1 MAKIVDAKKQ
11 YERSV
16 AAVKELVQ
24 AGIITQE
31 EADREIMLA
40 QDTLNK
46 IKSGNIDKI
55 RKGGCLP
62 IMAPLEKKRAAE
74 GAKSKASSDM
84 FGMTEEDDTELAAM
98 TREKAQKKIDQ
109 AMLNNDPAA
118 MQAAVDA
125 LKDMESKGKNRK
137 AMLHDLG
144 HWGGHTL
151 GRTHLEH
158 QMQVGLAP
166 IAPIDGLCLSLA
178 HA

>member
-46 IKSGNIDKI
+46 IKSGNIDKV

-62 IMAPLEKKRAAE
+62 IMALLEKKRAAE
-74 GAKSKASSDM
+74 SDM

>member
-1 MAKIVDAKKQ
+1 MGTYTAGAPKQ
-11 YERSV
+11 LGSFK
-16 AAVKELVQ
+16 AT
-24 AGIITQE
+24 AGW
-31 EADREIMLA
+31 ADV
-40 QDTLNK
+40 
-46 IKSGNIDKI
+46 
-55 RKGGCLP
+55 
-62 IMAPLEKKRAAE
+62 
-74 GAKSKASSDM
+74 
-84 FGMTEEDDTELAAM
+84 F
-98 TREKAQKKIDQ
+98 AQKKIDQ

>member
-62 IMAPLEKKRAAE
+62 IMALLEKKRAAE
-74 GAKSKASSDM
+74 SDM
-84 FGMTEEDDTELAAM
+84 FGMIGEDDTELAAM